1 MVATAAAVASKKL
14 KRPVKL
20 SLDIN
25 TNMEMVGK
33 RHPFRCDYKVGFD
46 DNGNGNP
53 SPRFFRNSL
62 TPTRHTPRTT
72 RTPHTP
78 RTHTTHN
85 TQARSMPCR

>member
-14 KRPVKL
+14 RRPVKL

-46 DNGNGNP
+46 DNGTQQTFLDCLPP
-53 SPRFFRNSL
+53 SQTAN
-62 TPTRHTPRTT
+62 TT
-72 RTPHTP
+72 RTRP
-78 RTHTTHN
+78 R
-85 TQARSMPCR
+85 QDQCSPDDVVR